1 MIGAIVATVGIAV
14 FAGGIIAALA
24 TAKPADRPEPVH
36 SNADWFQTL
45 PWRDF
50 VPVVP
55 RLRMPRLLAPKRR
68 GKHLA

>member
-1 MIGAIVATVGIAV
+1 MTLFLECALIAV
-14 FAGGIIAALA
+14 VVLWVVFIL
-24 TAKPADRPEPVH
+24 THKPADRPEPVQ

-68 GKHLA
+68 GRHAA